1 MSGVK
6 RFFCFFIFWATIL
19 SLCVTAYAQEND
31 MTSDTADAVSEEIL
45 GNMELDGVQ
54 EMIDEM
60 LGGESFSFMGTIKKI
75 MSGEEILS
83 AETVQRLLRGLFFS
97 EFDRERGMFFRLLLL
112 ILMAAV
118 FSNFVDVFEN
128 SQIGAVSFYVVYLL
142 LFVMIMEAFSRLS
155 TSLASNLSWIAQF
168 METLSPAYFMTVAA
182 SSGASTAAVFYQG
195 ILMLVW
201 MLQWVLLSI
210 LLPGVNLYILIC
222 LVNHLSREEMLGK
235 MAELLNTA
243 ISWGLKTLLG
253 VVVGLQVVKSLIA
266 PVMDSLKRT
275 AIGRTASA
283 IPGIGNAVNTVT
295 ELILTSAVL
304 VRNSLGAA
312 VLIALVLTGAGPVIH
327 YGILSLAYRFL
338 AALAQPVSDKRIVGA
353 LSTMGEGC
361 ALLLRIFFTAEIL
374 CMLTFLI
381 LTASFGGGV

>member
-155 TSLASNLSWIAQF
+155 TSLASNLSWISQF
-168 METLSPAYFMTVAA
+168 M
-182 SSGASTAAVFYQG
+182 
-195 ILMLVW
+195 
-201 MLQWVLLSI
+201 
-210 LLPGVNLYILIC
+210 
-222 LVNHLSREEMLGK
+222 
-235 MAELLNTA
+235 
-243 ISWGLKTLLG
+243 
-253 VVVGLQVVKSLIA
+253 
-266 PVMDSLKRT
+266 
-275 AIGRTASA
+275 
-283 IPGIGNAVNTVT
+283 
-295 ELILTSAVL
+295 
-304 VRNSLGAA
+304 
-312 VLIALVLTGAGPVIH
+312 
-327 YGILSLAYRFL
+327 
-338 AALAQPVSDKRIVGA
+338 
-353 LSTMGEGC
+353 
-361 ALLLRIFFTAEIL
+361 
-374 CMLTFLI
+374 
-381 LTASFGGGV
+381 